1 MVLVSFY
8 FFFLSNVR
16 NFIYQNETELE
27 NQRVRIY
34 MHVQTSEQREQAP
47 LNKQNKGNMLPKQR

>member
-1 MVLVSFY
+1 MVLVSF

-16 NFIYQNETELE
+16 NFKYQNETKLE
-27 NQRVRIY
+27 NQWVRIY

-47 LNKQNKGNMLPKQR
+47 LNKQNKGNMLPEQR